1 MPDLGTL
8 NFAIR
13 FGLIASFDSSFGMN
27 CQTEI
32 NGQILIWEDEKILPR

>member
-8 NFAIR
+8 NFAIG
-13 FGLIASFDSSFGMN
+13 FCLIANFDSGLGMN

-32 NGQILIWEDEKILPR
+32 DGQILI